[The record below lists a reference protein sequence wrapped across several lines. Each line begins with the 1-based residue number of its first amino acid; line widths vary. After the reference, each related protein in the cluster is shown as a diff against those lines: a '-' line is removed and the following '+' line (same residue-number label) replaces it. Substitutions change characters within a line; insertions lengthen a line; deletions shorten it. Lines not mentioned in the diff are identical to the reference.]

1 MATTTISTTNIIQMT
16 VNDNDYNSHFEVS
29 LFFLLFLWLQYM
41 WEIDRKKGDKI
52 IIIIINDHCTEKR
65 IINKQNQNPLL
76 VSILMMFIMIKNHI

>member
-41 WEIDRKKGDKI
+41 WEIDRKKVDK

-65 IINKQNQNPLL
+65 IIINKQNQNPLL